1 MNKRPLDGDQMKAY
15 PIKTDENGHQW
26 LHENNVAALMML
38 SFGVGAF
45 LAGTIVYLIFFY
57 FGR

>member
-1 MNKRPLDGDQMKAY
+1 MKAY
-15 PIKTDENGHQW
+15 SIKTDENGHQW

-38 SFGVGAF
+38 SFGVGGF
-45 LAGTIVYLIFFY
+45 LGCVITYLIFFY